1 MWIGN
6 RRGLYFVVHGSM
18 PNRIGQR
25 RDQVLEWKK
34 NFNHQRALV
43 EPPITEFVEFL
54 HARGIA
60 QMDIITVPP
69 PSFHSL
75 DAYPAQL
82 LCERATSALGL
93 DLVMLWPER
102 YAKHGKHWTQNISKV
117 YKPPAQDV
125 RGKMVLILDDICTTG
140 NTLAAAMS
148 AVLAA
153 GGYPAACAYA

>member
-1 MWIGN
+1 
-6 RRGLYFVVHGSM
+6 M

-34 NFNHQRALV
+34 AFNHQKAVV

-69 PSFHSL
+69 PSFHNL
-75 DAYPAQL
+75 DAYPARL

-102 YAKHGKHWTQNISKV
+102 YAKDGRHWSRNISKV
-117 YKPPAQDV
+117 YKPPVQDV

-140 NTLAAAMS
+140 NTLAAAMG